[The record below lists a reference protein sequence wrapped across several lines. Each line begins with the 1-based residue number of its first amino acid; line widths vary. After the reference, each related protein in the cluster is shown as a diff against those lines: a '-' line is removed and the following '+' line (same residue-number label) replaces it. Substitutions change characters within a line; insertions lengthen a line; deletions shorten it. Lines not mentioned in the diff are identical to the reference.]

1 MLPNEIRTTFMIGL
15 IFASRMLGIFMIF
28 PVLALYANH
37 YPDASMTLVGC
48 ALGSYGLLQ
57 ALLQLPLAAL
67 SDKYGRKR
75 VILAGLCL
83 FACGSVIA
91 ASATT
96 LLGITIGRAIQGA
109 GAIGATL
116 LAYLSD
122 TTRPAVRTRAMAIVG
137 ICIGATFTL
146 SVAIGPIVDAYFG
159 IKGLFWLTAALGLF
173 GMGWVIRMPS
183 SPVEQAAAPQTLSFA
198 PKELAIAIH
207 HRHLWRLY
215 LSVFMLHAVL
225 TMSFLVIPHKVQ
237 AILALDKAQSW
248 QFYLPVL
255 IGSLLCVG
263 PFLRRAD
270 DETTQKKGIMLA
282 VLGLFCVLP
291 IWLQTQQAIIFVIM
305 SVLFFAFFN
314 YLEAS
319 MPAMVSKVAPNTRR
333 GLVLG
338 VYSSV
343 QFLGLFFGGVIG
355 GVLCQYWPNWGVA
368 VLSTVLLG
376 VWFMVISNISFKNT
390 YELGEQKI

>member
-91 ASATT
+91 AGATT
-96 LLGITIGRAIQGA
+96 LWGIIIGRAIQGA

-122 TTRPAVRTRAMAIVG
+122 MTRPAVRTRAMAIVG

-146 SVAIGPIVDAYFG
+146 SVVIGPLIDAYFG
-159 IKGLFWLTAALGLF
+159 IKGLFWTTAALGLF
-173 GMGWVIRMPS
+173 GIGWVMRMP
-183 SPVEQAAAPQTLSFA
+183 QAQSESALAAQSISFA
-198 PKELAIAIH
+198 PQALMTAIH

-215 LSVFMLHAVL
+215 LSVFVLHAVL

-248 QFYLPVL
+248 QFYVPVL

-263 PFLRRAD
+263 PLLRKAD
-270 DETTQKKGIMLA
+270 EETRQKKSIMVAVIGLLGIM
-282 VLGLFCVLP
+282 P
-291 IWLQTQQAIIFVIM
+291 IWLLTQQTIVFVVM

-333 GLVLG
+333 GLILG
-338 VYSSV
+338 IYSSL

-355 GVLCQYWPNWGVA
+355 GILCQYWPNWGVA

-376 VWFMVISNISFKNT
+376 VWFIVISNISFKNT

>member
-1 MLPNEIRTTFMIGL
+1 MIGL

-28 PVLALYANH
+28 PVLALYVNH

-83 FACGSVIA
+83 FAFGSVIA

-96 LLGITIGRAIQGA
+96 LWGITIGRAIQGA

-159 IKGLFWLTAALGLF
+159 IKGLFWLTAVLGLF
-173 GMGWVIRMPS
+173 GMGWVMRMPS
-183 SPVEQAAAPQTLSFA
+183 QQADAALLQTLSFA
-198 PKELAIAIH
+198 PKELAVAIH

-215 LSVFMLHAVL
+215 LSIFVLHAVL
-225 TMSFLVIPHKVQ
+225 TMSFLVVPHKVQ

-248 QFYLPVL
+248 QFYVPVL

-270 DETTQKKGIMLA
+270 DEAAQKKGIMVA
-282 VLGLFCVLP
+282 VIGLFCVMP
-291 IWLQTQQAIIFVIM
+291 IWLQTQQTIIFVIM

-319 MPAMVSKVAPNTRR
+319 MPAMVSKVAPSTRR

-368 VLSTVLLG
+368 VLSTMLLG
-376 VWFMVISNISFKNT
+376 LWLMVISNISFKKT
-390 YELGEQKI
+390 YEFGEQKI